1 MYSCVAFDNCDYDVH
16 VIGNN
21 GSSNRYNAAGVI
33 DVQLSVTG
41 ESARPLIL
49 VLTSHEP
56 VRWRLNVTSAG
67 VTIDRVILV
76 SKSLLYIHFH
86 TRYIQV

>member
-1 MYSCVAFDNCDYDVH
+1 MASDNCNYDIH
-16 VIGNN
+16 VIGNYR
-21 GSSNRYNAAGVI
+21 SSNGRYGTNIQREGGDI

-41 ESARPLIL
+41 ESACPLVL

-67 VTIDRVILV
+67 VTIDKVIMVNERSCLCTHRL
-76 SKSLLYIHFH
+76 S
-86 TRYIQV
+86 